1 MFDIAMG
8 CGVLQ
13 VLGLAPFGGSPS
25 ELAPVPDLGCA
36 PEGWVVV
43 NCCVLAP
50 LEATGP
56 SGVVAIFPPLDNGG
70 ADMSVL
76 VLVICVRYL
85 SLPNLYRCRA
95 VV

>member
-43 NCCVLAP
+43 NCCVLVP
-50 LEATGP
+50 LESAGP
-56 SGVVAIFPPLDNGG
+56 SGAVEIFSPLENSG
-70 ADMSVL
+70 ADVSVI
-76 VLVICVRYL
+76 VLVICVGYL
-85 SLPNLYRCRA
+85 SLPTLYRCRA
-95 VV
+95 VL